1 MFKNFLQSKCPQTVY
16 IRLNQ
21 IVSLCFNTLISK
33 PIHSEEDIETLDY
46 DVMPFIYLIF
56 FLYLSVICITASV
69 LCTAWM
75 LWSCVIFCVYVWG
88 QKGMMSKLRVLA
100 DVTLHI
106 FRKFYCWCSSKFF
119 PIQSII
125 VLLCSTLAC

>member
-56 FLYLSVICITASV
+56 FYIYQSSVS
-69 LCTAWM
+69 L
-75 LWSCVIFCVYVWG
+75 L
-88 QKGMMSKLRVLA
+88 L
-100 DVTLHI
+100 
-106 FRKFYCWCSSKFF
+106 FY
-119 PIQSII
+119 
-125 VLLCSTLAC
+125 VLLECFEVVLFFVCMFEDRKA